1 MSVQGQ
7 LTKQGQLTGDEF
19 LESIRDGREIWFRG
33 ERVEDVTTHPAFRN
47 AARSVAKLYDALHD
61 ETLGPKLTVVSD
73 TGSGIRTHA
82 AYRAARTAEDLL
94 KQRDAIAD
102 WSRLSYGWLGRSPDY
117 KAGFTSALGPNA
129 EFYGDFADNARRW
142 YNEAQDRNLFLNHT
156 IVNPPVD
163 RHKEVHEIDDVVVH
177 VIEER
182 DGGIVVNGAKMVATG
197 SALTHATVVFHYGQ
211 QVVKSDD
218 YALAFFVPMNAPGL
232 KLICRPSYEYASAT
246 LGSPFDYPLS
256 SRFDENDA
264 VLVLD
269 HVFIPWED
277 VLVYRDPERLAAMPK
292 TGYPK
297 NFLMQGC
304 TRLAV
309 KLDFLAGAFMKA
321 VDTTGTSAFRGVQA
335 SVGEFL
341 AWRDAFW
348 ALSTAMASD
357 PDPGPGG
364 SVLPNGRTATAYRVL
379 AQSMMPR
386 LIDLITTQVG
396 GSLICHPSQ
405 ADWKSDELRPYI
417 DRFYRGS
424 NGYDAE
430 SKMKLTKLLWD
441 AVGTE
446 FGGRHNLYERN
457 YFGNQE
463 LIRLD
468 QYNSAFADGTA
479 DALKGLV
486 DECMSEYDLNGW
498 RSDRYV

>member
-1 MSVQGQ
+1 
-7 LTKQGQLTGDEF
+7 
-19 LESIRDGREIWFRG
+19 
-33 ERVEDVTTHPAFRN
+33 
-47 AARSVAKLYDALHD
+47 
-61 ETLGPKLTVVSD
+61 
-73 TGSGIRTHA
+73 
-82 AYRAARTAEDLL
+82 
-94 KQRDAIAD
+94 
-102 WSRLSYGWLGRSPDY
+102 
-117 KAGFTSALGPNA
+117 
-129 EFYGDFADNARRW
+129 
-142 YNEAQDRNLFLNHT
+142 
-156 IVNPPVD
+156 
-163 RHKEVHEIDDVVVH
+163 
-177 VIEER
+177 
-182 DGGIVVNGAKMVATG
+182 
-197 SALTHATVVFHYGQ
+197 
-211 QVVKSDD
+211 VKDKD

-232 KLICRPSYEYASAT
+232 KLICRPSYEYAGAT

-269 HVFIPWED
+269 RVFIPWED
-277 VLVYRDPERLAAMPK
+277 ILVYRDPERLAGMPG

-348 ALSTAMASD
+348 GLSTAMVAD
-357 PDPGPGG
+357 PDQGADGTL
-364 SVLPNGRTATAYRVL
+364 LPNSRTAMAYRVL
-379 AQSMMPR
+379 AQSTMPR

-396 GSLICHPSQ
+396 GSLIAHPSQ
-405 ADWKSDELRPYI
+405 ADWDNDELRPYI

-446 FGGRHNLYERN
+446 FGGRHGLYERN
-457 YFGNQE
+457 YFGNHE
-463 LIRLD
+463 LIRVA
-468 QYNSAFADGTA
+468 QYESAFADGTA
-479 DALKGLV
+479 DEIKGLV
-486 DECMSEYDLNGW
+486 DECMSEYDLKGW
-498 RSDRYV
+498 RTDRYV